1 MESTVLEVS
10 ALDNPIIIR
19 ILTRIFDLIVLN
31 MLWLVCSVPLVT
43 IGASTTALYSV
54 MLKIVAGEEGYIM
67 KDFFKAFRV
76 SFRQSTAMWLILLM
90 AGTALGADI
99 VMFQR
104 ASGPALAGLAVF
116 YIIAFFYAIEVIFV
130 FPLIA
135 KFENSTGNMLKNAI
149 LIPAS
154 RLPFAAA
161 VLVMTGAC
169 LALTFLNYTTI
180 MVGAAVWGIIGV
192 ALLAYVNSIFIRKM
206 IEPYI

>member
-1 MESTVLEVS
+1 MPALE
-10 ALDNPIIIR
+10 NHIIIR

-31 MLWLVCSVPLVT
+31 ILWLVCSVPIVT

-54 MLKIVAGEEGYIM
+54 MLKVVAGEEGYIM
-67 KDFFKAFRV
+67 KDFLKAFRV
-76 SFRQSTAMWLILLM
+76 SFRQSTAVWLILLA

-99 VMFQR
+99 VIFQR
-104 ASGPALAGLAVF
+104 ASGAARAGLAVF

-135 KFENSTGNMLKNAI
+135 KFENTTGNMLKNAI

-161 VLVMTGAC
+161 VLVMTGTC
-169 LALTFLNYTTI
+169 LVLTFLNYTTL

-192 ALLAYVNSIFIRKM
+192 AVLAYVNSIFIRKI